1 MLMYQSHFVHC
12 LGKMLRVCV
21 LGHSLV
27 PMFIPL
33 NSSTVQLEILCYPGA
48 TITSLTDKLTDLDFW
63 TRRYDGIILCIGGND
78 LARLTVDEVF
88 NRLCDLCRRLRTQ
101 TTFLTVCTVEYRLYP
116 RHNRFGV
123 NQETHSH
130 KAMSINRK
138 IKRFTRGIDAKIV
151 DLGRRCFTLQ
161 RVRDG
166 VHFTIGGQN
175 DLCQRLNSVIR
186 AFVLRS
192 SS

>member
-1 MLMYQSHFVHC
+1 
-12 LGKMLRVCV
+12 MLRVCV

-27 PMFIPL
+27 LTSIPL
-33 NSSTVQLEILCYPGA
+33 NFSTVELEILRYPGA

-63 TRRYDGIILCIGGND
+63 TRCYDGIILCIGGND
-78 LARLTVDEVF
+78 LARLSVDEVF

-101 TTFLTVCTVEYRLYP
+101 TIFLTVCTVEYRLYP

-123 NQETHSH
+123 IQETYRH
-130 KAMSINRK
+130 KVMLINRK

-166 VHFTIGGQN
+166 VHFTVGGQN
-175 DLCQRLNSVIR
+175 DLCRHLNSVIR

>member
-1 MLMYQSHFVHC
+1 
-12 LGKMLRVCV
+12 MLRVCV

-27 PMFIPL
+27 PTFIPL
-33 NSSTVQLEILCYPGA
+33 NFSTVQLEILRYPGA

-78 LARLTVDEVF
+78 LERLSVDEVF

-123 NQETHSH
+123 IQETYRH
-130 KAMSINRK
+130 KVMLINRK
-138 IKRFTRGIDAKIV
+138 IKCFTRGIDAKMV
-151 DLGRRCFTLQ
+151 DLGQRCFTLQ
-161 RVRDG
+161 RVRDW
-166 VHFTIGGQN
+166 VHFTVGGQKMT
-175 DLCQRLNSVIR
+175 CVG
-186 AFVLRS
+186 V
-192 SS
+192 

>member
-1 MLMYQSHFVHC
+1 
-12 LGKMLRVCV
+12 MLRVCV
-21 LGHSLV
+21 LGHSLL
-27 PMFIPL
+27 PASIPL
-33 NSSTVQLEILCYPGA
+33 NFSTVQLEILRYPGA
-48 TITSLTDKLTDLDFW
+48 TITSLTEKLTDLDFW
-63 TRRYDGIILCIGGND
+63 TRRYDGIIICIGGND
-78 LARLTVDEVF
+78 LARLSVEEVF
-88 NRLCDLCRRLRTQ
+88 NKLCDLCRRLRTQ
-101 TTFLTVCTVEYRLYP
+101 TTFLTACTVEYRLYP

-123 NQETHSH
+123 NQETYRH
-130 KAMSINRK
+130 KVMLINRK

-166 VHFTIGGQN
+166 VHFTVAGQN
-175 DLCQRLNSVIR
+175 DLCRRLNCVIR

>member
-1 MLMYQSHFVHC
+1 MYQSHFVLC
-12 LGKMLRVCV
+12 LGKMLHVCV

-27 PMFIPL
+27 PTSIPL
-33 NSSTVQLEILCYPGA
+33 NFSTVQLEILRYPGA

-78 LARLTVDEVF
+78 LARLNVDEVF

-101 TTFLTVCTVEYRLYP
+101 TTFLAVCTVEYQLYP
-116 RHNRFGV
+116 RHNRFVV
-123 NQETHSH
+123 NQETYRH
-130 KAMSINRK
+130 KVMLINRK

-151 DLGRRCFTLQ
+151 DLGQRCFTLQ

-166 VHFTIGGQN
+166 VHFTVVGQN
-175 DLCQRLNSVIR
+175 DLCWRLNSVIR